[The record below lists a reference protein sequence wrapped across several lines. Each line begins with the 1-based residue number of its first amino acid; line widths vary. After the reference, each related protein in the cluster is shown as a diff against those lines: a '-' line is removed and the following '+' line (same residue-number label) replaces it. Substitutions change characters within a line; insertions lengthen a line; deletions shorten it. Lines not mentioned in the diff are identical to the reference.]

1 MIFKKKEMFC
11 SGFWYFL
18 MTWGNM
24 FLLFWLI
31 SSLMLKMLQSS
42 ISSLNMNTK
51 FCDDLDSS
59 SNEVQYTVVQR
70 PCFFIGPGDL
80 ISNLRGHPRPK
91 RRLETFLLTC
101 DFCVFFF
108 TWFEV
113 SNYQDYQTESIFTQ
127 VNFFYT
133 KSVSTETF
141 LINCIVLKK
150 FLFSILSF
158 LWTRK
163 REIQILLALNCT
175 KLHAI
180 FYSALSAKQPDFI
193 DGAVK

>member
-1 MIFKKKEMFC
+1 
-11 SGFWYFL
+11 
-18 MTWGNM
+18 M

-42 ISSLNMNTK
+42 ISSLNMNIK

-59 SNEVQYTVVQR
+59 SNEVQYTVVQS

-108 TWFEV
+108 T
-113 SNYQDYQTESIFTQ
+113 
-127 VNFFYT
+127 
-133 KSVSTETF
+133 
-141 LINCIVLKK
+141 
-150 FLFSILSF
+150 
-158 LWTRK
+158 
-163 REIQILLALNCT
+163 
-175 KLHAI
+175 
-180 FYSALSAKQPDFI
+180 
-193 DGAVK
+193 